1 MPDQMLG
8 CSTVLDL
15 LTIFPGYLGLSK
27 ILQKLSRESLHTAMA
42 QHLCSALGMIFLR
55 AVECSWAGVRKD
67 ASLKTFIFSILGW
80 KSSQE
85 WFTIQIVVK
94 TYAWPFATNICIQ
107 TSKVSLGITYR
118 NYSADTVSYHL
129 LKEGHSSY
137 LTKKCSSD
145 FLIGILLP
153 ADLRC
158 KESLSEVFVFRNI
171 FIWVNLF

>member
-15 LTIFPGYLGLSK
+15 LTIFPGYLGLSE

-42 QHLCSALGMIFLR
+42 QHPCSALGMRFLR

-67 ASLKTFIFSILGW
+67 ASLKTFIFSIWGW

-94 TYAWPFATNICIQ
+94 TYAWSFATNICIQ
-107 TSKVSLGITYR
+107 TSKVWVLPTGTTLPILCLITSLKK
-118 NYSADTVSYHL
+118 DTVV
-129 LKEGHSSY
+129 
-137 LTKKCSSD
+137 
-145 FLIGILLP
+145 IW
-153 ADLRC
+153 LR
-158 KESLSEVFVFRNI
+158 NAHQI
-171 FIWVNLF
+171 F